1 MLHFIHKVM
10 TINLSPDSRQVNS
23 SEREIIIAISNSERR
38 VASKMEE
45 DEVTD
50 HKFVDAS
57 QPPLKRTR
65 TRGVNLQWKQITI
78 HDNLESALS
87 LYSPEKMLERDLI
100 KGKVVRTKTAV
111 YNYSCGKKTCGC
123 PKQYRI
129 STVQCSVEVIEEET
143 VDDHSNHDQHQRNN
157 GRGLSYAQSDIIEEA
172 LKENLKKPQ
181 QVFTYF
187 STVEE
192 LGIRREG

>member
-1 MLHFIHKVM
+1 MNPEEL
-10 TINLSPDSRQVNS
+10 
-23 SEREIIIAISNSERR
+23 EEAERR
-38 VASKMEE
+38 FAERIK
-45 DEVTD
+45 
-50 HKFVDAS
+50 
-57 QPPLKRTR
+57 PPLKR

-78 HDNLESALS
+78 HDNLESALK

-143 VDDHSNHDQHQRNN
+143 VEDHSNHDQHQRNN

-172 LKENLKKPQ
+172 LKENMKKPQ
-181 QVFTYF
+181 QVHSFF
-187 STVEE
+187 HTVEE
-192 LGIRREG
+192 IGMKREGRQKCTYA

>member
-1 MLHFIHKVM
+1 VRYLLEEVDIIKSRIQHYRRVGRT
-10 TINLSPDSRQVNS
+10 TIN
-23 SEREIIIAISNSERR
+23 
-38 VASKMEE
+38 MEE
-45 DEVTD
+45 DEIAD
-50 HKFVDAS
+50 HKFAEQL
-57 QPPLKRTR
+57 QPPLKR

-78 HDNLESALS
+78 HDNLESALN
-87 LYSPEKMLERDLI
+87 LYSAEKMLERDLI

-111 YNYSCGKKTCGC
+111 YNFSCGKKTCGC

-172 LKENLKKPQ
+172 LKENMKKPQ
-181 QVFTYF
+181 QVYTYF

-192 LGIRREG
+192 LGIKREGRQMCTHA